1 MIEMVIPARKRGS
14 APPKLPSMPRRPTR
28 SVPVV
33 VVPGW
38 QGSGPGHW
46 QTWLEEQLRADGRE
60 TRRPDFADVDAPDL
74 SEWLGALRAAL
85 SDLPADGYDVVA
97 HSLGAVLW
105 LHHVAAADGAPRAAR
120 VALVA
125 PPSPGTAIPEIAAFF
140 PPPMDVDTVRRG
152 ADGTVLVGGEDDPY
166 LPEGIAEAY
175 GRPLKMATTVI
186 ADGGHLNVAAGYGE
200 WPAVLDWCRRDNLAF
215 Y

>member
-1 MIEMVIPARKRGS
+1 
-14 APPKLPSMPRRPTR
+14 MPRRPSR

-33 VVPGW
+33 IVPGW

-46 QTWLEEQLRADGRE
+46 QTWLAEQLVEAGRE
-60 TRRPDFADVDAPDL
+60 VRSPAFADLERPEVAD
-74 SEWLGALRAAL
+74 WLAALAGAL
-85 SDLPADGYDVVA
+85 DGLPDDGFDVVT

-105 LHHVAAADGAPRAAR
+105 LHHVARSPGAPRPAR
-120 VALVA
+120 VALIA
-125 PPSPGTAIPEIAAFF
+125 PPAPATAIAELADFF
-140 PPPMDVDTVRRG
+140 PPPVGIDTVRHG
-152 ADGTVLVGGEDDPY
+152 ADGTVLVGGSDDPFC
-166 LPEGIAEAY
+166 PEGIAEAY

-186 ADGGHLNVAAGYGE
+186 DGGGHLNVESGFGE